1 MDLLV
6 AEIIQ
11 RFYLLLWPMTRI
23 SAFLLA
29 APFFSLQSVTVRI
42 RVLFALALTL
52 MIYPLVDWPYIEPDL
67 GRWPQRVAHANF
79 YRCFDGP
86 YAAGRPVCAGGR
98 WSGYIGI
105 DGVEYGEHGRPEHG

>member
-11 RFYLLLWPMTRI
+11 RFYALLWPMTRI

-52 MIYPLVDWPYIEPDL
+52 MIYPLVDWPYIEPTCSVRPIKTPIKICVSNSL
-67 GRWPQRVAHANF
+67 RP
-79 YRCFDGP
+79 
-86 YAAGRPVCAGGR
+86 AAEVG
-98 WSGYIGI
+98 SM
-105 DGVEYGEHGRPEHG
+105 